1 MVNPLGLVEKR
12 DTNPTEYRVITHH
25 SAPHG
30 SSVNDG
36 IDKHEFKISFD
47 TWKHAVRW
55 IRHFGV
61 GALLSK
67 IDIKDAY
74 RILPVHPI
82 DQLLQGM
89 VHDNQLYFDKALA
102 FGSRSSCG
110 IFCRFANIL
119 AWIAHV
125 NGIPAI
131 IYYVDDFL
139 IISHPNKLD
148 EKDTFLSLLSELKV
162 PIKYQKLV
170 SPATSLVYLGIEL
183 DTVNMTA
190 SLTA

>member
-74 RILPVHPI
+74 RILPVHPV

-89 VHDNQLYFDKALA
+89 VHDNKLYFDKALA
-102 FGSRSSCG
+102 FSSWSSCE
-110 IFCRFANIL
+110 IFCRFADIV
-119 AWIAHV
+119 AWIAYD
-125 NGIPAI
+125 NGILAI
-131 IYYVDDFL
+131 IHYVDDFL
-139 IISHPNKLD
+139 IISHPHKFS
-148 EKDTFLSLLSELKV
+148 EKDTFLCLLSDLKI
-162 PIKYQKLV
+162 PIKVQKLV
-170 SPATSLVYLGIEL
+170 GPTTKLIY
-183 DTVNMTA
+183 
-190 SLTA
+190 